1 MKRLGI
7 LGTFVWDTVWT
18 LADQAAGKPF
28 ESWGGMA
35 FSLAAAAAARP
46 EGWEIVPI
54 AHVGE
59 DLVER
64 AHGFLDTLEGIGA
77 RGAVVPVPHPNNRVE
92 LVYAD
97 EARRGERMSGG
108 VPGWSWE
115 ELAPHLEG
123 LDALCIN
130 FFAGWELSLEAA
142 EALARAFPGPVYADL
157 HSLFLGPPRDG
168 PRLPRR
174 LPDAPRWLGCFDVVQ
189 LNRDERALLMGVDLK
204 RKPAGEMLE
213 HGPDVVL
220 VTLGE
225 EGASYVSA
233 ERAATLRRGLRG
245 ARRIVDGSRGHVMP
259 PERVE
264 GGDPTG
270 SGDVW
275 GAAACCGL
283 LGGLPLERVVERANA
298 AAVVKMRHRGGTGL
312 FEHLRAHRGEWDTGE
327 PNAG

>member
-18 LADQAAGKPF
+18 LGDQAAGRPF

-35 FSLAAAAAARP
+35 FSLATAAAAARP

-54 AHVGE
+54 AHIGE
-59 DLVER
+59 DLVES
-64 AHGFLDTLEGIGA
+64 AHGFLDTLEGIGP
-77 RGAVVPVPHPNNRVE
+77 RGAVVPVPQANNRVE

-97 EARRGERMSGG
+97 AERRGERMRGG

-130 FFAGWELSLEAA
+130 FFAGWELSLPVA
-142 EALARAFPGPVYADL
+142 EALARAFTGPVYADL

-174 LPDAPRWLGCFDVVQ
+174 LPDGTRWLGCFDAVQ
-189 LNRDERALLMGVDLK
+189 LNQDERALLTGVDLR
-204 RKPAGEMLE
+204 RKPPGELLE

-225 EGASYVSA
+225 QGASYASA
-233 ERAATLRRGLRG
+233 ERSSLRPGLRG
-245 ARRIVDGSRGHVMP
+245 GRRIVAGGRGHVLP

-275 GAAACCGL
+275 GAAACCAL
-283 LGGLPLERVVERANA
+283 LGGLPLEQAVQRANA

-312 FEHLRAHRGEWDTGE
+312 FEHLCAHRDEWEVDG
-327 PNAG
+327 PGGG